1 MFVRYGRYI
10 GMACFQ
16 RSATSAPCF
25 SRCTSTQKLSLGEHP
40 MREINDMSVLIT
52 GGGSGLG
59 EGAARHF
66 ASKGALVTI
75 SGRREAPLRSVA
87 EDIGDRCHIVV
98 GDVTVAADRTRMV
111 AAATEHGGGL
121 DALLSNAGN
130 MYRCEITELEEDK
143 LLELF
148 NVNVVGG
155 MMLSREAYPHL
166 AKSKGCIVFVGSI
179 HTQRAF
185 PSASPY
191 AATKGA
197 LEAVTGVLAAELGP
211 AGIRVGC
218 VRPGGVLTEIN
229 VRTGTTTMEEQ
240 EERFKAI
247 GELHALGRVG
257 TAEEV
262 AEAFEYLVRAEWTTG
277 NVLTVDGG
285 LGLGVTYA

>member
-1 MFVRYGRYI
+1 
-10 GMACFQ
+10 
-16 RSATSAPCF
+16 
-25 SRCTSTQKLSLGEHP
+25 
-40 MREINDMSVLIT
+40 MREIKDLSVLIT
-52 GGGSGLG
+52 GGGSGIG

-66 ASKGALVTI
+66 AERGALVTI
-75 SGRREAPLRSVA
+75 SGRREAPLRAVA
-87 EDIGDRCHIVV
+87 ADIGERCQAVV
-98 GDVTVAADRTRMV
+98 GDVTNAADRTRMV
-111 AAATEHGGGL
+111 QAAVDHGGGL

-130 MYRCEITELEEDK
+130 MYRCLVTELEEDR

-148 NVNVVGG
+148 NTNVVSG
-155 MMLSREAYPHL
+155 MMLCREAHPHL
-166 AKSKGCIVFVGSI
+166 AERRGCVVFVGSV

-197 LEAVTGVLAAELGP
+197 LEALTGVLAAELGP

-229 VRTGTTTMEEQ
+229 VRTGTTTREEQ
-240 EERFKAI
+240 RERLTDM
-247 GELHALGRVG
+247 GTLHALGRIG
-257 TAEEV
+257 TVEEV